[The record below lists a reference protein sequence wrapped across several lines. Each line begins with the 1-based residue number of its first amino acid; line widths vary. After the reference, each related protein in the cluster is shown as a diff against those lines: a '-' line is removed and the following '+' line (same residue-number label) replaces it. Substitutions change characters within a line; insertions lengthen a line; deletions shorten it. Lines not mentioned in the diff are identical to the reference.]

1 MVGEY
6 LMYEHA
12 ARGPF
17 NSFVYP
23 APFSI
28 PKFETEDKKEWS
40 IGNSGDPFVIEKAP
54 LTCRHKPRIT
64 KINGKYLMGSVMGIT
79 STTALRLIISSRL
92 GFMQFLVLSIT
103 RWTLLGAI
111 VQDRADWKCSTTA
124 VNTVA
129 IFVLLIVGIHI
140 LRHAGANDLLK
151 LLGRT
156 SNE

>member
-1 MVGEY
+1 
-6 LMYEHA
+6 MYEHA

-64 KINGKYLMGSVMGIT
+64 KINGKWKVFDGFGDGNNVDDGAT
-79 STTALRLIISSRL
+79 VDNFEQARLYAISCVEHHK
-92 GFMQFLVLSIT
+92 MDIT
-103 RWTLLGAI
+103 RGY
-111 VQDRADWKCSTTA
+111 CS
-124 VNTVA
+124 
-129 IFVLLIVGIHI
+129 GQ
-140 LRHAGANDLLK
+140 G
-151 LLGRT
+151 
-156 SNE
+156 